1 MCNKKHRLSLA
12 YQITDCFKQSLHF
25 LVWKNRRGL
34 VQNNNISFSI
44 KYLYNLYLLLH
55 SNRQISDQRLK
66 LKMKSI
72 FRADFFDLCFAC
84 FFVDKAALF
93 NALIAHDD
101 IVKNRK
107 TVKQHK
113 LLLHHT
119 NSRSV
124 CIIRIAENLIFSV
137 QLNCSGIRADYTG
150 NDIHQRT
157 FSGAI
162 FADNGMNAAFFY
174 FQTYILVRCKASV
187 ILVYI
192 AQF

>member
-1 MCNKKHRLSLA
+1 MKAIFLA
-12 YQITDCFKQSLHF
+12 DL
-25 LVWKNRRGL
+25 
-34 VQNNNISFSI
+34 
-44 KYLYNLYLLLH
+44 
-55 SNRQISDQRLK
+55 
-66 LKMKSI
+66 
-72 FRADFFDLCFAC
+72 FDLCFAC
-84 FFVDKAALF
+84 FSVDKAALF

-101 IVKNRK
+101 IVKNGK
-107 TVKQHK
+107 TVEQHK

-119 NSRSV
+119 NSGSV
-124 CIIRIAENLIFSV
+124 CIICISENLTFSV

-150 NDIHQRT
+150 NT

-162 FADNGMNAAFFY
+162 FADNGMNAAFFH